1 MEALV
6 LEEIVNKLKNG
17 ADDLDI
23 RDLQIRFAK
32 TYPEQI
38 LQLTIGVL
46 DASPNCRRFESS
58 MLGLMPGSDWDLLVA
73 YAIKMFQ
80 NSHIAEEIVGFAAL
94 QKPDSIHPY
103 LDTFTISGKN
113 RWNAPSPAWRGSGS
127 LDQTRLLQQMESSET
142 LTFEDRVCAFTL
154 LLATRDE
161 QVILGAISKA
171 RATQL
176 FSDDNQ
182 ELFHL
187 HLETIGLKLNG
198 GSIEKLHSD
207 EVLHIAFPKDYFAEE
222 ESAFGTR
229 DRTYQPTWQLQEQSQ
244 IRPDAIVG
252 GVVEADCKICF
263 NKLHRLIEITNSSVL
278 SDFYKNAPSTF
289 VTCLTCQGR
298 TGVYEL
304 FFAHDPNGEI
314 DHLYEGEPIAPETVE
329 PAFAYTEVN
338 LVDNGPRW
346 TIQDA
351 TLSSGWENLHRLG
364 GSPTWVQDT
373 EYLKCPKC
381 SKTMYFAAQ
390 IDSGLKLTDGSEWM
404 WGDLGICYL
413 YFCGA
418 CSVTGV
424 TYQCY

>member
-1 MEALV
+1 M

-23 RDLQIRFAK
+23 RDLQVRFAK
-32 TYPEQI
+32 THPEQI

-58 MLGLMPGSDWDLLVA
+58 MLGLMPLSDWDLLVA
-73 YAIKMFQ
+73 YAIKKFQ
-80 NSHIAEEIVGFAAL
+80 DSEIAEEIIRFAAL
-94 QKPDSIHPY
+94 QKPDSLHPY
-103 LDTFTISGKN
+103 LETFNISGKN
-113 RWNAPSPAWRGSGS
+113 AWKTPSLAWRGSG
-127 LDQTRLLQQMESSET
+127 LKEQARLVHHMQSSDAKKT
-142 LTFEDRVCAFTL
+142 GRIFAFSL

-161 QVILGAISKA
+161 QVIWDAIEKA
-171 RATQL
+171 RAAQL
-176 FSDDNQ
+176 FWDEKQ
-182 ELFHL
+182 GLLPL
-187 HLETIGLKLNG
+187 HLEVVGLKLNG

-207 EVLHIAFPKDYFAEE
+207 EVLHIAFPVEYFAEL
-222 ESAFGTR
+222 ESGFATR
-229 DRTYQPTWQLQEQSQ
+229 DKDYNPTWQLQEQSQ
-244 IRPDAIVG
+244 IRPDAIIG
-252 GVVEADCKICF
+252 GLMEAHCKICL
-263 NKLHRLIEITNSSVL
+263 NKLHRLIEITNRSVL
-278 SDFYKNAPSTF
+278 SDFYRNAPLTF
-289 VTCLTCQGR
+289 VTCLTCQGK
-298 TGVYEL
+298 TGMYEL
-304 FFAHDPNGEI
+304 FFAHGPSGEI
-314 DHLYEGEPIAPETVE
+314 AHLYEGEPIAPEVVE

-351 TLSSGWENLHRLG
+351 TLSNSWENLHRVG

-404 WGDLGICYL
+404 WGDSGICYL

>member
-1 MEALV
+1 M

-23 RDLQIRFAK
+23 RDLQVRFAK
-32 TYPEQI
+32 THPEQI

-58 MLGLMPGSDWDLLVA
+58 MLGLMPLFDWDLLVA

-80 NSHIAEEIVGFAAL
+80 NSHIAEEIVRFAAL

-127 LDQTRLLQQMESSET
+127 LDQTRLLRQMASSET
-142 LTFEDRVCAFTL
+142 LTFEDRVCAFSL

-161 QVILGAISKA
+161 QVILDAISKA

-187 HLETIGLKLNG
+187 HLETVGLELNG
-198 GSIEKLHSD
+198 SSICKLHSD
-207 EVLHIAFPKDYFAEE
+207 EVLHIAFPKEYFAEE
-222 ESAFGTR
+222 EPAFGAR
-229 DRTYQPTWQLQEQSQ
+229 DKTYQPTWQLQEQSQ
-244 IRPDAIVG
+244 IRPDAIIG
-252 GVVEADCKICF
+252 GLIEAHCKICS
-263 NKLHRLIEITNSSVL
+263 KQLYRLIEITNRSVL
-278 SDFYKNAPSTF
+278 SDFYKNAPLTF
-289 VTCLTCQGR
+289 VTCLTCQGK
-298 TGVYEL
+298 TGMYEL
-304 FFAHDPNGEI
+304 FFAHGPSGEI
-314 DHLYEGEPIAPETVE
+314 DHLYEGEPIASKVVE

-351 TLSSGWENLHRLG
+351 TLSNSWENLHRVG

-381 SKTMYFAAQ
+381 SKTMYFGAQ
-390 IDSGLKLTDGSEWM
+390 IDSDLKLTDGSEWM
-404 WGDLGICYL
+404 WGDSGICYL
-413 YFCGA
+413 YFCGH

-424 TYQCY
+424 SYQCY